1 MWKCQSLAGP
11 TPPIR
16 DKRCVAR
23 CTWQGLSVKAQVPL
37 VVPRC
42 TKLPRRRQLLSAQQG
57 FTLLLFPVLRC
68 TTLYRDPGKQKVLL
82 KHPSLSGFPVLP
94 QRCPGLT
101 PSPLSSADFPVSD
114 SVLKQQSCCAE
125 RVSDPSLLGPPVWPG
140 FSPLLP
146 SRVELRCP

>member
-1 MWKCQSLAGP
+1 MYQAQQQSPLPGRSAPLRERGSDRLLDNEATAPPQINSVEVSEPGRAYSTHSRQTLRGQVRPAG
-11 TPPIR
+11 T
-16 DKRCVAR
+16 K
-23 CTWQGLSVKAQVPL
+23 TVKAQVPL

-101 PSPLSSADFPVSD
+101 PSPLSSADFPV
-114 SVLKQQSCCAE
+114 
-125 RVSDPSLLGPPVWPG
+125 
-140 FSPLLP
+140 
-146 SRVELRCP
+146 